1 MDRGFVNFKI
11 MGRGMPV
18 RFVADSY
25 LYYLVKD
32 ECRDFIREKT
42 EGLLSRFAQA
52 AGGRRR

>member
-1 MDRGFVNFKI
+1 VDKGFVNFKI

-18 RFVADSY
+18 KFVTDSY

-32 ECRDFIREKT
+32 EYRDFIREKT

-52 AGGRRR
+52 VGGQRR

>member
-1 MDRGFVNFKI
+1 MDKGFVNFKI

-18 RFVADSY
+18 KFVTDSY

-32 ECRDFIREKT
+32 EYRDFIREKT

-52 AGGRRR
+52 VGGQRR